1 MKNSK
6 IEWCD
11 HTFNPWEGCTK
22 VSPGCAN
29 CYAEVRNSRWNGGT
43 SPNWGKGAPRRRT
56 SLANWRKPL
65 QWNKD
70 AAVHPAAVGTEWERN
85 SRPRVFCASLADWL
99 DDEVPVEWLADLL
112 ALVHK
117 TPNLDWLLLTKRPQN
132 WADRLDAVNLY
143 LGSPISKE
151 SMARPGLLSFII
163 NWRSGYRPANIW
175 IGTTVEDQIRAE
187 ERIPKLLEIPARV
200 RFLSCEP
207 LLRGVDL
214 RHIDDQDGNT
224 LDALTGDW
232 GIEGRGHTG
241 PSERRI
247 HWVIAGGESGK
258 GARPMYPSW
267 ATSIRD
273 QCQAVNVPFF
283 FKQWGEWAPRMMFY
297 NDEDPEQPFETNC
310 GVIQPDGLMV
320 PMCQDAFLHQPPI
333 GSQWVHRVEKKT
345 AGRLMDGRE
354 WNEFPE

>member
-1 MKNSK
+1 M
-6 IEWCD
+6 
-11 HTFNPWEGCTK
+11 P
-22 VSPGCAN
+22 
-29 CYAEVRNSRWNGGT
+29 
-43 SPNWGKGAPRRRT
+43 
-56 SLANWRKPL
+56 
-65 QWNKD
+65 
-70 AAVHPAAVGTEWERN
+70 VH
-85 SRPRVFCASLADWL
+85 RPRVFCASLADWL

-117 TPNLDWLLLTKRPQN
+117 TPALDWLLLTKRPQN

-151 SMARPGLLSFII
+151 SLARPGLLSFII

-175 IGTTVEDQIRAE
+175 LGTTVEDQIRAE
-187 ERIPKLLEIPARV
+187 ERIPKLLEIPAKV

-207 LLRGVDL
+207 LLRGVNL

-247 HWVIAGGESGK
+247 HWVIAGGESGPQ
-258 GARPMYPSW
+258 ARPMYPSW

-273 QCQAVNVPFF
+273 QCQAANVPFF
-283 FKQWGEWAPRMMFY
+283 FKQWGEWCSGQEHFTGPDWKFQ
-297 NDEDPEQPFETNC
+297 NGKIIDSHCFPEDVTSGDTPGWDYDLETATLF
-310 GVIQPDGLMV
+310 QK
-320 PMCQDAFLHQPPI
+320 I
-333 GSQWVHRVEKKT
+333 GKKA
-345 AGRLMDGRE
+345 AGRLLDGRK
-354 WNEFPE
+354 WNEFPI